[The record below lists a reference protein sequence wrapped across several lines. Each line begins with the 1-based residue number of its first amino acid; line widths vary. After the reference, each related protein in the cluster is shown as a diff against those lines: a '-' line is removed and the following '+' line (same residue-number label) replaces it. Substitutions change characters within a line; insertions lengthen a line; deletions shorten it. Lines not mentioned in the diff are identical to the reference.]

1 MSLLSFRN
9 TNFSMLTS
17 ENIQEAE
24 GYRNQ
29 RSRGY
34 RSLINWKAKRYRIVA
49 QKQKE
54 TLDTTKQWESQQ
66 VLPWRILILLTMSI
80 AKGGPPVLDHSPMV
94 VLGCR
99 RHRHYHRHHHRATQQ
114 VTNFVH
120 HMVDQRRYI
129 VEGNINHHHDACIVD
144 QQFSAFCSRKTP
156 SRTNERTKTA
166 MCRLILEP
174 LRCRWMILL

>member
-66 VLPWRILILLTMSI
+66 VLP
-80 AKGGPPVLDHSPMV
+80 
-94 VLGCR
+94 
-99 RHRHYHRHHHRATQQ
+99 
-114 VTNFVH
+114 
-120 HMVDQRRYI
+120 
-129 VEGNINHHHDACIVD
+129 
-144 QQFSAFCSRKTP
+144 
-156 SRTNERTKTA
+156 
-166 MCRLILEP
+166 
-174 LRCRWMILL
+174 